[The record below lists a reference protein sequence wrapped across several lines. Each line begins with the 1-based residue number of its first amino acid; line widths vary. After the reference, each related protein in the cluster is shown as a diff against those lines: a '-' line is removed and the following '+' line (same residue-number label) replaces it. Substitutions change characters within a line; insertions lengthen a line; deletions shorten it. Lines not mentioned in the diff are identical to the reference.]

1 MGWGLHKC
9 ISSFVVIS
17 RKKCKIDALFSLP
30 EYVDLVAR
38 ASETHTWRWW
48 RKKMIYS
55 VWVEHVLVY
64 YYIFITQINCLM
76 SLSVSSQSR
85 SHDLE
90 AHLYPR
96 LWFNFPNT
104 YIPCKVSPI
113 NTDDHTNKQEDE
125 DHQPT
130 SQVCVPPH
138 PNSPR
143 PLHSIANPEVTLPLR
158 YDFNLTGYKNE

>member
-48 RKKMIYS
+48 RKKKIYS

-76 SLSVSSQSR
+76 SLSVSSQAVVMTWR
-85 SHDLE
+85 HICTPGFDLTF
-90 AHLYPR
+90 L
-96 LWFNFPNT
+96 
-104 YIPCKVSPI
+104 I
-113 NTDDHTNKQEDE
+113 
-125 DHQPT
+125 PT
-130 SQVCVPPH
+130 SLARCLQSSQTTIRTNRKMKIINRHPRCVFLPITI
-138 PNSPR
+138 PR
-143 PLHSIANPEVTLPLR
+143 DLCTPELTLR
-158 YDFNLTGYKNE
+158 